1 MLIAPLALVGAAS
14 SATSVASASVGT
26 VKEFTGWVGSLFG
39 GRPDWYRD
47 AAAGKLAPSPN
58 PIAPIIGHDI
68 PADYA
73 YIRRIEPS
81 ELLAALQSAPRGNPG
96 VLGPGGLTD
105 PTKGTVEGLRSAL
118 LYGHKELAPYLTS
131 LDALANAGAYTAHG
145 TYNGD
150 AANWSN
156 RPAAEHSVYLIHNY
170 RKRLEAQQRAQQ
182 LAGGVGSIV
191 NAVANGNP
199 SGLPVGVLAIAGAVL
214 LWKIL

>member
-14 SATSVASASVGT
+14 SGVSVASAGVGT

-47 AAAGKLAPSPN
+47 AAAGKLAPASV
-58 PIAPIIGHDI
+58 PIAPIIGYDI

-73 YIRRIEPS
+73 YITRVDPA
-81 ELLAALQSAPRGNPG
+81 ELFAALQAAPRGTPG
-96 VLGPGGLTD
+96 VLGSGGLTD

-131 LDALANAGAYTAHG
+131 MEALANAAAYTAHG

-170 RKRLEAQQRAQQ
+170 RKKLEAQARAQQ
-182 LAGGVGSIV
+182 ITQAGASVLNAVTGGERGSAPVLLLAG
-191 NAVANGNP
+191 
-199 SGLPVGVLAIAGAVL
+199 LGAVL
-214 LWKIL
+214 LWKVL